1 MGAGLFFRS
10 GADAEPCGVH
20 FREKF
25 FGDGIAGT
33 FAENSVHSA
42 VGAKSGSCFVADP
55 FCDFYGGVDVQTIK
69 TAADFVMRESFSMI
83 GTESVSVF

>member
-55 FCDFYGGVDVQTIK
+55 FCDFYVGVDVQTIK